1 MNWAFVKL
9 NDFEGWKEPLLILK
23 DSIMSMEKVN
33 LVELAKHIV
42 SLQRDIFA
50 EISRSGKINP
60 EKATLLADCRDYC
73 FYLVLD
79 ILEEESED
87 VTEIVEQLMKCE
99 AYASGK
105 GDRFHNGFFFTL
117 SQLLAIKYKVRL
129 LRGYAINR
137 EDFKESWL
145 RTREELRV

>member
-1 MNWAFVKL
+1 
-9 NDFEGWKEPLLILK
+9 
-23 DSIMSMEKVN
+23 MEKVN

-42 SLQRDIFA
+42 SLQRDIYA

-79 ILEEESED
+79 ILEEENED
-87 VTEIVEQLMKCE
+87 VNKMVAQLMKCE

-117 SQLLAIKYKVRL
+117 SQLLSIKYKVRL
-129 LRGYAINR
+129 LRGDAIER

-145 RTREELRV
+145 KTRKELRV

>member
-1 MNWAFVKL
+1 
-9 NDFEGWKEPLLILK
+9 
-23 DSIMSMEKVN
+23 MEKVN

-79 ILEEESED
+79 ILVEESED
-87 VTEIVEQLMKCE
+87 VTEMVEQLMKCE

-105 GDRFHNGFFFTL
+105 GDQFHNGFFFTL
-117 SQLLAIKYKVRL
+117 SQLLSIKYKVRL
-129 LRGYAINR
+129 LRGDAINR

-145 RTREELRV
+145 RTWEELRA